1 MSAIRPILSDLRI
14 VEASAFVAA
23 PLGGMTLAQMGADV
37 IRIDDIRG
45 ALDAARWPVTDNGT
59 SLFWAGLNK
68 GKRSVALDLRSEEGR
83 ELATALATAPGAGGG
98 LVLTNMPARGWLSI
112 ETLQAR
118 RADVIQ
124 IVVQGD
130 RHGGSAV
137 DYTINPRTGLP
148 FLTGTSETPVNHVLP
163 AWDLVTGQM
172 AALGLL
178 AAERHRGRTGEG
190 QQVTLA
196 LEDVALA
203 VMGHLG
209 LIAEASLGTQR
220 AASCNDLY
228 GAFGRDFATGDG
240 GRIMVV
246 GLTSKQW
253 TALVASTGTGE
264 DLETLS
270 AKLGLD
276 WSREG
281 DRYRG
286 RDSIAALMAPWF
298 AARTLDEAASA
309 LATHGACFG
318 RYRSVV
324 GMVKDDP
331 ACSTANPMFGMI
343 DQPGV
348 GPLLAPSL
356 PLRFSGS
363 GNLPVMPAPTPGSD
377 TAAVLAEILGVGGEA
392 YHRLVS
398 RGIVPIPVGPAA
410 AES

>member
-1 MSAIRPILSDLRI
+1 MTAIRPILSDLRI

-23 PLGGMTLAQMGADV
+23 PLGGMTLAQMGAEV

-45 ALDAARWPVTDNGT
+45 ALDAARWPVTENGT

-68 GKRSVALDLRSEEGR
+68 GKRSVALDLRSDEGR

-98 LVLTNMPARGWLSI
+98 LVLTNLPTRGWLSI

-148 FLTGTSETPVNHVLP
+148 FLTGAAESPVNHVLP

-209 LIAEASLGTQR
+209 LIAEASLGTER
-220 AASCNDLY
+220 AASGNDLY
-228 GAFGRDFATGDG
+228 GAFGRDFETGDG

-253 TALVASTGTGE
+253 MAVVAATGTSE
-264 DLETLS
+264 DLAALS
-270 AKLGLD
+270 IKLGLD

-286 RDSIAALMAPWF
+286 RENIAALMAPWF
-298 AARTLDEAASA
+298 AARSLDEAISA
-309 LATHGACFG
+309 LEAHRACFG
-318 RYRSVV
+318 QYRSVIE
-324 GMVKDDP
+324 MVANDP
-331 ACSTANPMFGMI
+331 ACSTENPMFGMI

-348 GPLLAPSL
+348 GLVLAPSL

-363 GNLPVMPAPTPGSD
+363 GDLPVMPAPIPGGD
-377 TAAVLAEILGVGGEA
+377 TAAVLARILGVGEKA
-392 YHRLVS
+392 YHQLVRRRVAPS
-398 RGIVPIPVGPAA
+398 IVDPAA
-410 AES
+410 TAW